1 MLEKKMLRLLSVV
14 FLGLC
19 FGIPVSAQ
27 IFIPPGATDTGLGGG
42 NAITGTILLST
53 GQRLERRVSVRLQ
66 TMTTG
71 DRVAMSDE
79 YGNFAFRGLPSGEYT
94 VVIEKE
100 KDFEPFRQSV
110 DIRQFRGSPPQV
122 YPLSIRLQLKGQAI
136 AKPGVL
142 NAELADVPLRAQD
155 FYKKGLESS
164 ETGKNEDA
172 VKELKLAIAEYPKFA
187 LALTELGVQYQ
198 KLNQLDKAEEALRSA
213 LDIAPN
219 SFAALTNYGIV
230 LVRLKRYAEAEPILR
245 RALKQQDKSAIAHFY
260 LGRALAYTGRF
271 EESKKELV
279 AAIDS
284 GGNEMTEAHR
294 YLAGVYNALGDR
306 EHAIAELETYLRL
319 APKSDDAAQIRE
331 LIRKLKG

>member
-19 FGIPVSAQ
+19 FVIPVSAQ

-122 YPLSIRLQLKGQAI
+122 YPLSIRLQLKGQGI

-155 FYKKGLESS
+155 FYKKGLENSA
-164 ETGKNEDA
+164 TGKNEDA

-187 LALTELGVQYQ
+187 LAFTELGVQYQ

-230 LVRLKRYAEAEPILR
+230 LVRLKRYAEAEPVLR

-271 EESKKELV
+271 DESKKELV
-279 AAIDS
+279 VAIDS
-284 GGNEMTEAHR
+284 GGDEMIEAHR

-306 EHAIAELETYLRL
+306 EHAISELETYLRL